1 MRLGSGNGLV
11 PGHNELTPRP
21 VNGNETYVK
30 GLVIIGLD
38 NGLPPNTWS
47 HNLNKGGFVQP
58 VEFMMFYSRKYH
70 WELSSERSTP
80 CWSRERWVN
89 LIGNISSSERQTLWT
104 QGIST
109 DNQWRR
115 LFHSL
120 LTQSQLQADCLS
132 LRQCKWLC
140 HWLSVSF
147 REWWEFPEENE
158 LLLTQNSLQVSFPP
172 IDVQINQP
180 HSTIYAQANNGKI
193 GCMISLVASSEK
205 DAIFPVSVHCRKGLR
220 AIFNQQSSAIK
231 RRYFCQSQ

>member
-1 MRLGSGNGLV
+1 MSLGSGNGLV

-89 LIGNISSSERQTLWT
+89 LIGNISSSERQKTLWDSRDFYRQSMAPT
-104 QGIST
+104 VSQSPNTVPTASRLSIVKAAQVTVPLTVSILSGMVGIP
-109 DNQWRR
+109 WG
-115 LFHSL
+115 
-120 LTQSQLQADCLS
+120 
-132 LRQCKWLC
+132 
-140 HWLSVSF
+140 
-147 REWWEFPEENE
+147 EW
-158 LLLTQNSLQVSFPP
+158 
-172 IDVQINQP
+172 IAINP
-180 HSTIYAQANNGKI
+180 KFITG
-193 GCMISLVASSEK
+193 
-205 DAIFPVSVHCRKGLR
+205 
-220 AIFNQQSSAIK
+220 
-231 RRYFCQSQ
+231 